1 MAPNSEYASATLPL
15 RLQAGPEWHESD
27 FPEVVEAEV
36 RDCGALRSYAK
47 AIHAEMEDGT
57 LTLTGT
63 LPSYYLKQMLQTVV
77 QRVPG
82 VLHIRNQVEVAN
94 DYVLGAIG
102 TRRRELIHD

>member
-1 MAPNSEYASATLPL
+1 MPPISEYASATLPL
-15 RLQAGPEWHESD
+15 RLQAGPEWHGSD
-27 FPEVVEAEV
+27 FPEAVEAEI

-57 LTLTGT
+57 LTLTGI
-63 LPSYYLKQMLQTVV
+63 LPSYFLKQMLQTVV

-94 DYVLGAIG
+94 EYVLGAIG
-102 TRRRELIHD
+102 KKRRELIHG

>member
-1 MAPNSEYASATLPL
+1 MTPISEYASATLPL
-15 RLQAGPEWHESD
+15 RLQAGPEWHRSD
-27 FPEVVEAEV
+27 FPEAVEAEI

-47 AIHAEMEDGT
+47 AIHVEMNDGT
-57 LTLTGT
+57 LSLSGH

-82 VLHIRNQVEVAN
+82 VLHIQNQVEVASE
-94 DYVLGAIG
+94 YVLGAIG